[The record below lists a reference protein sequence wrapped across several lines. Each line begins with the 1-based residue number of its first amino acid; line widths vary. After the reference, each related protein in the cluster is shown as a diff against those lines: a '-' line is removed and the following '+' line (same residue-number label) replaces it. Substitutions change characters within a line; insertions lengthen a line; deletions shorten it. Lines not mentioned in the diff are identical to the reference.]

1 MTILIVFVLLIR
13 VSVVLLPDT
22 LRMSPTA
29 WLYNPT
35 VRSLA
40 AQALALLCVGFAGW
54 YLVTTTLENLS
65 ARGITTGFAFLHKEA
80 GFQIGESL
88 LPYTPA
94 DSYGRAIAV
103 GILNTLKVAGI
114 AMGLATLCG
123 LVVGVLRLAPN
134 PLLAGL
140 ARSYVEAV
148 RNVPLLLQMF
158 LWYTVI
164 SDVLPPPRQA
174 LEILPHVY
182 LSNRGL
188 LLPWPESWWPF
199 TLSVPELRRFNFVG
213 GIGVSPEFLAL
224 LFGLVVYATAFISEI
239 VRSGIKSVGRGQ
251 REAAAAL
258 GLSHGVTLRRVILPQ
273 ALRLMIPPL
282 TSQYLNIIKNSS
294 LAVAIGY
301 PDLVALTN
309 IAINQTGQAIEGIA
323 IIMAAYLTINLVVS
337 FLMNVW
343 NARVVRVG

>member
-1 MTILIVFVLLIR
+1 M
-13 VSVVLLPDT
+13 LP
-22 LRMSPTA
+22 LS
-29 WLYNPT
+29 WFYHPT
-35 VRSLA
+35 VRSVA
-40 AQALALLCVGFAGW
+40 AQALAVLCVGLLGW
-54 YLVTTTLENLS
+54 YLVSTTLANLS
-65 ARGITTGFAFLHKEA
+65 ARGITTGFAFLDKEA
-80 GFQIGESL
+80 GFAIGESL

-94 DSYGRAIAV
+94 DSYGRAVLV
-103 GILNTLKVAGI
+103 GLFNTFKVAGI
-114 AMGLATLCG
+114 AIVGATLCG
-123 LVVGVLRLAPN
+123 LVLGVMRLAAN

-140 ARSYVEAV
+140 ARGYVELV
-148 RNVPLLLQMF
+148 RNVPLLLQLF

-188 LLPWPESWWPF
+188 LLPWPVSWWP
-199 TLSVPELRRFNFVG
+199 LEVSVPELRRFNFAG

-224 LFGLVVYATAFISEI
+224 LVGLVVYATAFIGEI
-239 VRSGIKSVGRGQ
+239 VRSGIQSVNHGQ
-251 REAAAAL
+251 REAALAL

-273 ALRLMIPPL
+273 ALRLMVPPL

-301 PDLVALTN
+301 PDLVAITN
-309 IAINQTGQAIEGIA
+309 ITINQTGQAIEGIA

-337 FLMNVW
+337 LLMNVW
-343 NARVVRVG
+343 NARIVRVA